1 MKTGSDSAEDG
12 AEDDNG
18 SKADGYD
25 ADDGE
30 TSDYGHIRTS
40 NHASHN
46 YLHHR
51 NGAAC
56 SVAYLRPYVQ
66 LQRLLSHAAR

>member
-1 MKTGSDSAEDG
+1 MKTGSDNDEDG
-12 AEDDNG
+12 AEDDND
-18 SKADGYD
+18 SKADGSD

-30 TSDYGHIRTS
+30 TSDYERIRTS

-56 SVAYLRPYVQ
+56 SVTYLRPYVQ
-66 LQRLLSHAAR
+66 LQRLLSHAVR